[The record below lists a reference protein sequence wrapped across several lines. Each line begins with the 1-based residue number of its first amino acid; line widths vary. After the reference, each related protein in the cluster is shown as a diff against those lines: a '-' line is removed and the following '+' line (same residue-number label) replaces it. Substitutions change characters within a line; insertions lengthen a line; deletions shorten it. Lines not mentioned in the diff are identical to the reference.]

1 MHAGEWLVC
10 GVAFAVL
17 AFAACAPREP
27 KRVSYPTPPYVA
39 PAPVAKTKP
48 VPKRRKPGQPGP
60 RFDVIAIK
68 LPAGFRPEVT
78 RFGVGG
84 RVLLGKRIWRR
95 GTSAVVPNRGF
106 YTKRVYAG
114 EMSYGSGPMKPH
126 YARPLPPTVTCMDSK
141 GNYAGYY

>member
-17 AFAACAPREP
+17 AFAACRPREP

-39 PAPVAKTKP
+39 PEPAARIKP
-48 VPKRRKPGQPGP
+48 VIKRRRSGQSGP

-68 LPAGFRPEVT
+68 LPSEYRPEVT
-78 RFGVGG
+78 EFGVGG
-84 RVLLGKRIWRR
+84 RVLLGERIWR
-95 GTSAVVPNRGF
+95 GGKSTVVPNRGL

-114 EMSYGSGPMKPH
+114 
-126 YARPLPPTVTCMDSK
+126 
-141 GNYAGYY
+141 